1 MLEEI
6 ILKLYELQED
16 ELNDENLHNIKKQV
30 ARKYNVKNLPTNIQL
45 QKAYNLMVKNNK
57 IKENKK
63 IKFLLMK
70 RKIRSLSGIVPIQV
84 LTKPWPCP

>member
-6 ILKLYELQED
+6 ILKLYELPEH
-16 ELNDENLHNIKKQV
+16 ELTEENLHNIKKQV
-30 ARKYNVKNLPTNIQL
+30 AKKYNVKNLPTNIQL
-45 QKAYNLMVKNNK
+45 QKVYNLMVKNKK

-70 RKIRSLSGIVPIQV
+70 RKIRSLS
-84 LTKPWPCP
+84 